1 MEKDGIVFGSI
12 AVLQTIVTVSQTNE
26 VFQTIQI
33 IISALAGAVALAYT
47 IWRWYRNAKKD
58 GKITEDE
65 VDDLINTVFKED
77 FKNHQ
82 TSVLGEITK
91 KEDSEDEHRD

>member
-12 AVLQTIVTVSQTNE
+12 AVLETMVTVSQTNE

-65 VDDLINTVFKED
+65 IDDLLE
-77 FKNHQ
+77 
-82 TSVLGEITK
+82 EITK

>member
-1 MEKDGIVFGSI
+1 MEKDGLVFGSI
-12 AVLQTIVTVSQTNE
+12 AVLETMVTVSQTNE

-65 VDDLINTVFKED
+65 IDDLFE
-77 FKNHQ
+77 Q
-82 TSVLGEITK
+82 ITK

>member
-1 MEKDGIVFGSI
+1 MTKDGIVFGSI
-12 AVLQTIVTVSQTNE
+12 GAVEAVVTVSQTNE

-47 IWRWYRNAKKD
+47 IWRWYKNAKKD

-65 VDDLINTVFKED
+65 VDDLF
-77 FKNHQ
+77 Q
-82 TSVLGEITK
+82 QITK
-91 KEDSEDEHRD
+91 KEEEKDDRN

>member
-12 AVLQTIVTVSQTNE
+12 AVLQTMVTVSQTNE

-33 IISALAGAVALAYT
+33 IISAVAGAVALAYT

-65 VDDLINTVFKED
+65 VDDLFE
-77 FKNHQ
+77 Q
-82 TSVLGEITK
+82 ITK

>member
-1 MEKDGIVFGSI
+1 MTKDGIVFGSI

-65 VDDLINTVFKED
+65 VDDLFE
-77 FKNHQ
+77 Q
-82 TSVLGEITK
+82 ITK
-91 KEDSEDEHRD
+91 KENEDDDRDQR

>member
-12 AVLQTIVTVSQTNE
+12 AVLETMVTVSQTNE

-65 VDDLINTVFKED
+65 IDDLFK
-77 FKNHQ
+77 Q
-82 TSVLGEITK
+82 ITK

>member
-12 AVLQTIVTVSQTNE
+12 AALETMVTISQTNE

-65 VDDLINTVFKED
+65 VDDLFE
-77 FKNHQ
+77 Q
-82 TSVLGEITK
+82 ITK
-91 KEDSEDEHRD
+91 KEDEDDEHRD

>member
-1 MEKDGIVFGSI
+1 MTKDGIVFGSI
-12 AVLQTIVTVSQTNE
+12 AVLQTMVTISQTNE
-26 VFQTIQI
+26 VFQIIQI

-65 VDDLINTVFKED
+65 IDDLFEQIA
-77 FKNHQ
+77 
-82 TSVLGEITK
+82 K

>member
-12 AVLQTIVTVSQTNE
+12 AVLETMVTVSQTNE

-65 VDDLINTVFKED
+65 VDDLFE
-77 FKNHQ
+77 Q
-82 TSVLGEITK
+82 ITK
-91 KEDSEDEHRD
+91 KEEDKDDRN

>member
-12 AVLQTIVTVSQTNE
+12 AVLETMVTVSQTNE

-65 VDDLINTVFKED
+65 VDDLFE
-77 FKNHQ
+77 Q
-82 TSVLGEITK
+82 ITK
-91 KEDSEDEHRD
+91 KEDSEDDKIQK

>member
-1 MEKDGIVFGSI
+1 MTKDGIVFGSI
-12 AVLQTIVTVSQTNE
+12 GALETVVTVSQTNE

-65 VDDLINTVFKED
+65 VDDLFE
-77 FKNHQ
+77 Q
-82 TSVLGEITK
+82 ITK
-91 KEDSEDEHRD
+91 KENSDDEHRD

>member
-1 MEKDGIVFGSI
+1 MEKDGLVFGSI
-12 AVLQTIVTVSQTNE
+12 AVLETMVTVSQTNE

-65 VDDLINTVFKED
+65 VDDLFE
-77 FKNHQ
+77 Q
-82 TSVLGEITK
+82 ITK
-91 KEDSEDEHRD
+91 KENEDEHRD

>member
-12 AVLQTIVTVSQTNE
+12 AVLETMVTVSQTNE

-65 VDDLINTVFKED
+65 VDDLFE
-77 FKNHQ
+77 Q
-82 TSVLGEITK
+82 ITK
-91 KEDSEDEHRD
+91 KENEDEHRN

>member
-1 MEKDGIVFGSI
+1 MQKDGLVFGSI
-12 AVLQTIVTVSQTNE
+12 AVLETMVTVSQTNE

-33 IISALAGAVALAYT
+33 VISALAGAVALAYT

-65 VDDLINTVFKED
+65 IDDLFEQI
-77 FKNHQ
+77 
-82 TSVLGEITK
+82 SK

>member
-1 MEKDGIVFGSI
+1 MTKDGIVFGSI
-12 AVLQTIVTVSQTNE
+12 GALETVVTISQTNE

-65 VDDLINTVFKED
+65 VDDLFEAVFKED
-77 FKNHQ
+77 SKNHQ
-82 TSVLGEITK
+82 TSVLGEVTK
-91 KEDSEDEHRD
+91 KEDPKDGNRN

>member
-1 MEKDGIVFGSI
+1 MTKDGIVFGSI
-12 AVLQTIVTVSQTNE
+12 GVLETLVTVSQTNE

-58 GKITEDE
+58 GKITGDE
-65 VDDLINTVFKED
+65 VDDLF
-77 FKNHQ
+77 Q
-82 TSVLGEITK
+82 QITK
-91 KEDSEDEHRD
+91 KEEEKDDRN

>member
-1 MEKDGIVFGSI
+1 MQKDGIVFGSI
-12 AVLQTIVTVSQTNE
+12 AVLETMVTVSQTNE

-65 VDDLINTVFKED
+65 VDDLFK
-77 FKNHQ
+77 
-82 TSVLGEITK
+82 EITK

>member
-1 MEKDGIVFGSI
+1 MTKDGIVFGSV
-12 AVLQTIVTVSQTNE
+12 AALETLVTVSQTNE

-65 VDDLINTVFKED
+65 VDNLFE
-77 FKNHQ
+77 Q
-82 TSVLGEITK
+82 ITK

>member
-1 MEKDGIVFGSI
+1 MQKDGIVFGSI
-12 AVLQTIVTVSQTNE
+12 AALETLLTVSQTNE

-65 VDDLINTVFKED
+65 VDDLFE
-77 FKNHQ
+77 
-82 TSVLGEITK
+82 EITK
-91 KEDSEDEHRD
+91 KEDSEDEHRN

>member
-1 MEKDGIVFGSI
+1 MTKDGIVFGSI
-12 AVLQTIVTVSQTNE
+12 GALETVVTVSQTNE

-47 IWRWYRNAKKD
+47 IWRWYKNAKKD

-65 VDDLINTVFKED
+65 VDDLFE
-77 FKNHQ
+77 Q
-82 TSVLGEITK
+82 ITK
-91 KEDSEDEHRD
+91 KEDPKDGSRN

>member
-1 MEKDGIVFGSI
+1 MQKDGIVFGGI
-12 AVLQTIVTVSQTNE
+12 AVLETMVTVSQTNE

-65 VDDLINTVFKED
+65 VDDLFE
-77 FKNHQ
+77 Q
-82 TSVLGEITK
+82 ITK
-91 KEDSEDEHRD
+91 KEDSEDEHRN

>member
-12 AVLQTIVTVSQTNE
+12 AVLETMVTVSQTNE

-65 VDDLINTVFKED
+65 VDDLFE
-77 FKNHQ
+77 Q
-82 TSVLGEITK
+82 ITK
-91 KEDSEDEHRD
+91 KEDSEDEHRN

>member
-12 AVLQTIVTVSQTNE
+12 AVLETMVTVSQTNE

-65 VDDLINTVFKED
+65 VDDLFENIA
-77 FKNHQ
+77 
-82 TSVLGEITK
+82 K

>member
-12 AVLQTIVTVSQTNE
+12 AVLETMVTVSQTNE

-47 IWRWYRNAKKD
+47 IWRWYKNAKKD

-65 VDDLINTVFKED
+65 VDDLLDTVF
-77 FKNHQ
+77 
-82 TSVLGEITK
+82 K

>member
-1 MEKDGIVFGSI
+1 MTKDGIVFGSI
-12 AVLQTIVTVSQTNE
+12 GALEAVVTVSQTNE

-47 IWRWYRNAKKD
+47 IWRWYKNAKKD

-65 VDDLINTVFKED
+65 VDNLFE
-77 FKNHQ
+77 Q
-82 TSVLGEITK
+82 ITK
-91 KEDSEDEHRD
+91 KEDNPDDRN

>member
-1 MEKDGIVFGSI
+1 MTKDGIVFGSI
-12 AVLQTIVTVSQTNE
+12 GALETIVTISQTNE

-65 VDDLINTVFKED
+65 VDDLFN
-77 FKNHQ
+77 Q
-82 TSVLGEITK
+82 ITK
-91 KEDSEDEHRD
+91 KENDKDDN

>member
-1 MEKDGIVFGSI
+1 MQKDGIVFGSI
-12 AVLQTIVTVSQTNE
+12 AVLETMVTVSQTNE

-33 IISALAGAVALAYT
+33 VISALAGAVALAYT

-65 VDDLINTVFKED
+65 IDDLFKQLD
-77 FKNHQ
+77 
-82 TSVLGEITK
+82 K

>member
-12 AVLQTIVTVSQTNE
+12 AVLETMVTVSQTNE

-47 IWRWYRNAKKD
+47 IWRWYKNAKKD

-65 VDDLINTVFKED
+65 VDDLFE
-77 FKNHQ
+77 Q
-82 TSVLGEITK
+82 ITK

>member
-12 AVLQTIVTVSQTNE
+12 AVLETMVTVSQTNE

-65 VDDLINTVFKED
+65 VDDLFE
-77 FKNHQ
+77 Q
-82 TSVLGEITK
+82 ITK
-91 KEDSEDEHRD
+91 KENEDEHRD

>member
-1 MEKDGIVFGSI
+1 MQKDGIVFGSI
-12 AVLQTIVTVSQTNE
+12 AVLETMVTVSQTNE

-33 IISALAGAVALAYT
+33 VISALAGAVALAYT

-65 VDDLINTVFKED
+65 IDDLFEQI
-77 FKNHQ
+77 
-82 TSVLGEITK
+82 SK

>member
-12 AVLQTIVTVSQTNE
+12 AVLETMVTVSQTNE

-65 VDDLINTVFKED
+65 IDDLFEHIV
-77 FKNHQ
+77 
-82 TSVLGEITK
+82 K

>member
-1 MEKDGIVFGSI
+1 MTKDGIVFGSI
-12 AVLQTIVTVSQTNE
+12 GAVETVVTVSQTNE

-47 IWRWYRNAKKD
+47 IWRWYKNAKKD

-65 VDDLINTVFKED
+65 VDDLFKQVT
-77 FKNHQ
+77 N
-82 TSVLGEITK
+82 
-91 KEDSEDEHRD
+91 KEDSEDEHRN

>member
-12 AVLQTIVTVSQTNE
+12 AVLETMVTVSQTNE

-65 VDDLINTVFKED
+65 VDDLFE
-77 FKNHQ
+77 Q
-82 TSVLGEITK
+82 ITK
-91 KEDSEDEHRD
+91 KEDSDDEHRD

>member
-1 MEKDGIVFGSI
+1 MQKDGIVFGSI

-65 VDDLINTVFKED
+65 VDNLF
-77 FKNHQ
+77 Q
-82 TSVLGEITK
+82 QITK

>member
-1 MEKDGIVFGSI
+1 MTKDGIVFGS
-12 AVLQTIVTVSQTNE
+12 VGLVETVVTVSQTNE

-47 IWRWYRNAKKD
+47 IWRWYKNAKKD

-65 VDDLINTVFKED
+65 VDDLFEAVFKED
-77 FKNHQ
+77 SKNHQ

-91 KEDSEDEHRD
+91 KEDSDDEHRN

>member
-12 AVLQTIVTVSQTNE
+12 AVLETMVTVSQTNE

-65 VDDLINTVFKED
+65 VDDLFK
-77 FKNHQ
+77 Q
-82 TSVLGEITK
+82 ITK

>member
-1 MEKDGIVFGSI
+1 MTKDGIVFGSI
-12 AVLQTIVTVSQTNE
+12 GALETVVTISQTNE

-65 VDDLINTVFKED
+65 VDDLFK
-77 FKNHQ
+77 Q
-82 TSVLGEITK
+82 VTK
-91 KEDSEDEHRD
+91 KEDSDDGNRN